1 MAFYRLPRRPG
12 GGGFGLG
19 WPAHGEHVQVWVV
32 EAMQVPKTPPAWHQV
47 IVSRDIRQHIFALHY
62 RRRDGRVGP
71 KIRRSGVRRMCSS

>member
-1 MAFYRLPRRPG
+1 MA
-12 GGGFGLG
+12 LG
-19 WPAHGEHVQVWVV
+19 CSAYAAHVWVWVV
-32 EAMQVPKTPPAWHQV
+32 EDMQVAKTPPAWRPV

>member
-1 MAFYRLPRRPG
+1 MGAPSPG
-12 GGGFGLG
+12 EAGLG
-19 WPAHGEHVQVWVV
+19 LGGLWVRAHGEHVQAWVV
-32 EAMQVPKTPPAWHQV
+32 EVMQVPKTPPAWHQV